1 MRRRPIFDIER
12 KILLPFL
19 LLGIV
24 STAIFGVIL
33 YDTSRSTKLAKE
45 RNLAENNI
53 SLIEFDIDYSVR
65 MGQVQQLR
73 EKYRELPQFHILIE
87 DRDGAFIGGTPVGT
101 GEVLYSSSDNRLGW
115 KISYTVDPQV
125 FTTELLHEQKYTV
138 LAIIAQLILVLQ
150 ASILIADNISTP
162 IRRLSYACRTVSEQ
176 PQEPWDVDVEF
187 TKRGDELGQLARAF
201 QGMLRNLQRYTA
213 DLRREKNLNQ
223 TIVESLPL
231 AVIAYDQDQ
240 NILLSNSRAQNLL
253 AKTEYRHEGK
263 PLSALLEECL
273 ENQKVFY
280 DPIQLTDEEN
290 HRLDVELGV
299 WRLMDENQKSW
310 GVLCTVDDIT
320 YRKLMEE
327 QAVQDEK
334 LIYTGKLAA
343 ELAHEIRNPLAGIRV
358 GVQVVERHVT
368 QENDRVLCETIVGEV
383 DRINLLVEN
392 LCSLGRK
399 RELKKDLIPVD
410 ELFGEILLLYS
421 KIAEN
426 SHIHLRCEV
435 PKDVLLYADKSAMK
449 QVLINLI
456 NNSIKAMKSG
466 GEILMKA
473 DVQEDC
479 VCLWIIDDGPGIA
492 AERLGE
498 GNRDGGMGL
507 SIVSQLLRQ
516 NDAAF
521 QIKSAPGQGTK
532 ARITFRR

>member
-1 MRRRPIFDIER
+1 M
-12 KILLPFL
+12 
-19 LLGIV
+19 
-24 STAIFGVIL
+24 
-33 YDTSRSTKLAKE
+33 
-45 RNLAENNI
+45 
-53 SLIEFDIDYSVR
+53 
-65 MGQVQQLR
+65 
-73 EKYRELPQFHILIE
+73 
-87 DRDGAFIGGTPVGT
+87 
-101 GEVLYSSSDNRLGW
+101 
-115 KISYTVDPQV
+115 
-125 FTTELLHEQKYTV
+125 
-138 LAIIAQLILVLQ
+138 
-150 ASILIADNISTP
+150 
-162 IRRLSYACRTVSEQ
+162 
-176 PQEPWDVDVEF
+176 
-187 TKRGDELGQLARAF
+187 
-201 QGMLRNLQRYTA
+201 
-213 DLRREKNLNQ
+213 
-223 TIVESLPL
+223 
-231 AVIAYDQDQ
+231 
-240 NILLSNSRAQNLL
+240 
-253 AKTEYRHEGK
+253 
-263 PLSALLEECL
+263 
-273 ENQKVFY
+273 
-280 DPIQLTDEEN
+280 
-290 HRLDVELGV
+290 

-466 GEILMKA
+466 GEILMRA
-473 DVQEDC
+473 DMREDR
-479 VCLWIIDDGPGIA
+479 VCLWIIDDGPGMA
-492 AERLGE
+492 AERPGGE
-498 GNRDGGMGL
+498 NRDGGMGL

-521 QIKSAPGQGTK
+521 HMESAPGQGTK
-532 ARITFRR
+532 AKITFRR